1 MRLIRDI
8 PVSPSLHALSF
19 KTTHFTAFYLF
30 AGGGAAAIVGG
41 GGGGGGGCSVSVSAS
56 GEGNIV
62 EYILPYIG
70 LAVIMTILK
79 MRDIRDRK
87 ARNITAGKC

>member
-1 MRLIRDI
+1 
-8 PVSPSLHALSF
+8 LHALSF
-19 KTTHFTAFYLF
+19 KTTHFTAFFLF

-41 GGGGGGGCSVSVSAS
+41 GGGGGGCSVSAS

-70 LAVIMTILK
+70 LAVVMTILK
-79 MRDIRDRK
+79 MRDARNRK